1 MVHEHIPRFV
11 LKSYH
16 GKKLHKEI
24 VVVAQAL
31 TPGFYPLAGPDE

>member
-24 VVVAQAL
+24 VVVAL